1 MDASEI
7 EINSF
12 VVKLKQL
19 WRSGFS
25 AHLNL
30 DCSDGKAWVGLRLQ
44 LGEAPAYPYDM
55 KNFRTPGKHSPSKAR
70 RFKKRSEFIHTTPQE
85 VDTNAVKEEVS
96 SVSVINDVVKAR
108 RDHNMKEVLEEC
120 EAVSNN
126 ILNDDEIELGS
137 VVPTEKV
144 ADMVKTE
151 VNDHSDQVDA
161 TQEDDIALV
170 HATVLFQN
178 TNTCLMDRKYV
189 DAVNQIIM
197 SKDHLRQ
204 NIAEVKFGYAKSC
217 KSINSSFTHDLP
229 IILHVKTGSLW
240 QSPRSYIWKHLGNSE

>member
-1 MDASEI
+1 
-7 EINSF
+7 
-12 VVKLKQL
+12 
-19 WRSGFS
+19 
-25 AHLNL
+25 
-30 DCSDGKAWVGLRLQ
+30 
-44 LGEAPAYPYDM
+44 M

-70 RFKKRSEFIHTTPQE
+70 RFKKRSEFIHITTQE

-144 ADMVKTE
+144 AEMVKTDE

-178 TNTCLMDRKYV
+178 TNRKYV

-197 SKDHLRQ
+197 SKDHLRL
-204 NIAEVKFGYAKSC
+204 NIAEVKFG
-217 KSINSSFTHDLP
+217 
-229 IILHVKTGSLW
+229 
-240 QSPRSYIWKHLGNSE
+240 